1 MSYEVRD
8 DTSGSDAFRRLA
20 ELGLKARGND
30 DATASAMDGSRG
42 ASVEDVG
49 QEESKRG

>member
-1 MSYEVRD
+1 
-8 DTSGSDAFRRLA
+8 
-20 ELGLKARGND
+20 
-30 DATASAMDGSRG
+30 MDQSRG

>member
-1 MSYEVRD
+1 MAFVYRPDLSDVR
-8 DTSGSDAFRRLA
+8 
-20 ELGLKARGND
+20 ELGSKNGSKGNVM
-30 DATASAMDGSRG
+30 AMDRSRG

>member
-1 MSYEVRD
+1 MSELYRSEAIPCRA
-8 DTSGSDAFRRLA
+8 GA
-20 ELGLKARGND
+20 EGEGEMMMPSPQQRTEAE
-30 DATASAMDGSRG
+30 G